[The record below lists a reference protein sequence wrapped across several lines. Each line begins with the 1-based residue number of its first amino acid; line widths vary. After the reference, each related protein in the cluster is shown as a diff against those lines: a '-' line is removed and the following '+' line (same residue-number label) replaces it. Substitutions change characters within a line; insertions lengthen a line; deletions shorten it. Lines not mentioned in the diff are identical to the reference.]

1 PISLLKADGGASK
14 NNFLMQFQADML
26 QTTVKRPLFLETTA
40 LGVAYLAGIA
50 TGFWANLDQMKEI
63 SAQVETFEPQMS
75 PEMSANLYEGWQEA
89 VEATMH
95 FKHRPLK

>member
-1 PISLLKADGGASK
+1 
-14 NNFLMQFQADML
+14 
-26 QTTVKRPLFLETTA
+26 
-40 LGVAYLAGIA
+40 
-50 TGFWANLDQMKEI
+50 MKEI